1 MNPLASQPSGG
12 TTPAD
17 EDLTLQAH
25 PGHGVPSQDPD
36 AAAQFLLEPQE
47 QEREAASVLAGGG
60 MVAGAAT
67 GAAVGVMVAGPVG
80 VVVGA
85 TVGAVAGA
93 LGGIAAG
100 RVVQAQPSQDA
111 GGTVP
116 PIKPS

>member
-67 GAAVGVMVAGPVG
+67 GAADQ
-80 VVVGA
+80 
-85 TVGAVAGA
+85 AV
-93 LGGIAAG
+93 LSTAAG
-100 RVVQAQPSQDA
+100 SDRPVWEPCSPSPTGLLATTDASMPNARTILLFGPSQ
-111 GGTVP
+111 
-116 PIKPS
+116 

>member
-1 MNPLASQPSGG
+1 MNPLATQPSGG

-17 EDLTLQAH
+17 EDLALQAR

-47 QEREAASVLAGGG
+47 QEREAASVLTGGG

-93 LGGIAAG
+93 LGGAAAG
-100 RVVQAQPSQDA
+100 SVVKAQPSQVA

-116 PIKPS
+116 LIKPS